1 MIYKRLVWD
10 STLPNAHDYKCR
22 LCPEY
27 NILLASDKLT
37 VESEGIRV
45 KNHKLVFYP
54 NKKLAS
60 VWRDDDA
67 NSFIKV
73 SSFSLNELTH
83 ELAVQW
89 VNKLKTYVIFQ

>member
-1 MIYKRLVWD
+1 MLYKRLVWG
-10 STLPNAHDYKCR
+10 STLPDAHDYKCR

-27 NILLASDKLT
+27 NILLASNKVT

-45 KNHKLVFYP
+45 RNYKLVYYP

-60 VWRDDDA
+60 VFQDDNA

-73 SSFSLNELTH
+73 SSFPLNELTH

-89 VNKLKTYVIFQ
+89 VNKLKTYIVFQ